1 VSHNASDADLV
12 RRAQLGERGA
22 FDLLVLKYQRR
33 ILKLALRYTRNP
45 SDAEDVSQEAF
56 IKAFRGLQGFR
67 GECAFY
73 TWLHRIAINSAKN
86 VLMDRGRDLL
96 CRSVVS
102 VDDSTAEFTPRLWEL
117 ETPEDLALTD
127 DIRLAVNSALEALPA
142 SHRTAIIS
150 REIDGL
156 TYEQIAAAMNTPTGT
171 VRSRVFRAREMIDRQ
186 LCMVFD
192 AGLGRRGR
200 RWSRATR
207 TG

>member
-1 VSHNASDADLV
+1 VNHIASDIDLV
-12 RRAQLGERGA
+12 CRAQLGERGA

-33 ILKLALRYTRNP
+33 ILKLALRYTRNR

-56 IKAFRGLQGFR
+56 IKAYRGLPGFR
-67 GECAFY
+67 GECTFY

-86 VLMDRGRDLL
+86 VLMDRGRDLVH
-96 CRSVVS
+96 RSVVS
-102 VDDSTAEFTPRLWEL
+102 VDDSTAELTACLWEL
-117 ETPEDLALTD
+117 ETPEDLALTE

-142 SHRTAIIS
+142 SHRTAIMS

-171 VRSRVFRAREMIDRQ
+171 VRSRVFRAREMIDRR
-186 LCMVFD
+186 LRMVFD
-192 AGLGRRGR
+192 AGLGRRSR